1 MDDVRKVGHIVHV
14 IGSYTAALVQIVEGL
29 RATQLPAMT

>member
-14 IGSYTAALVQIVEGL
+14 IGSNAATLIQIVEGL
-29 RATQLPAMT
+29 RATQLPVMT